1 MQIPQENSIRINRP
15 IVIGNPLSSFLPLF
29 CWRPVIH
36 IVKHFIP
43 VSITNVINIRHQFH
57 NLTRMPVYN
66 DALTRNFLPPFCH
79 SQLVS
84 VILFLV
90 VLFPGTI
97 AVPRLEK
104 MPDTDKKRGRK
115 LRRRRRDRGEAKRKW
130 EIRWWMISVII
141 CGHFLATCFSL
152 SPQVHQAT
160 HPSRSFLPFIPS
172 RFFFARFFL
181 LSSLSSCHFCL
192 PRPRSRWMR
201 NHRRCNH

>member
-1 MQIPQENSIRINRP
+1 MQIPQENSIRINRL

-36 IVKHFIP
+36 IVTHFIP

-104 MPDTDKKRGRK
+104 MPDTNKKRGRK
-115 LRRRRRDRGEAKRKW
+115 LRRRKRDGGEAKRKW

-152 SPQVHQAT
+152 SASA
-160 HPSRSFLPFIPS
+160 PSNTPFAILFALYSLSLLLRAILSFIVSFFLSFLSPTAAVKMDEEPS
-172 RFFFARFFL
+172 AL
-181 LSSLSSCHFCL
+181 
-192 PRPRSRWMR
+192 
-201 NHRRCNH
+201 

>member
-36 IVKHFIP
+36 IVTHFIP

-104 MPDTDKKRGRK
+104 MPDTNKKRGRK
-115 LRRRRRDRGEAKRKW
+115 LRRRKRDRRGGEKKVGDPLMDDLGNYLRTFP
-130 EIRWWMISVII
+130 
-141 CGHFLATCFSL
+141 CYLLFSL
-152 SPQVHQAT
+152 RKCTKQHTLRDPFCPLFPLAS
-160 HPSRSFLPFIPS
+160 SSCDSFFYRLFLPVIFVS
-172 RFFFARFFL
+172 HGRGQDG
-181 LSSLSSCHFCL
+181 
-192 PRPRSRWMR
+192 
-201 NHRRCNH
+201 